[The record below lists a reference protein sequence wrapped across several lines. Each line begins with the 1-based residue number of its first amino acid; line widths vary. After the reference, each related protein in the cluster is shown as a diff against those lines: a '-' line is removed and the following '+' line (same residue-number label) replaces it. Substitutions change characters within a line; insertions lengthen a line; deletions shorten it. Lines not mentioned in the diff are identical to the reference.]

1 VQFREALEKDGFGPD
16 VIGSVHMPV
25 GLEIGAETVEE
36 IAVAIVAELIR
47 ERRGAR

>member
-1 VQFREALEKDGFGPD
+1 
-16 VIGSVHMPV
+16 MPV

-47 ERRGAR
+47 ERRARALIGIPRRRPN